1 MFMSFHKEHKMPKRH
16 DLPLPK
22 TIDDLT
28 AAPLAVKDALRG
40 IRRKLAAFTSHIP
53 DLRLESSNQR
63 AQSPLALATVLLN
76 ETRKIASLGED
87 IAKDVVFRHRDEAR
101 LSTFARSGLGLP
113 HQERS
118 YLHRHDFVSSRYVAL
133 KMLTRYLN
141 AGDPQILEQPIDA
154 LYLALFE
161 QFKDNSALSK
171 NPDGVSFDRIALSV
185 VQLEQSDALT
195 FVESNPKTLS
205 LKRQVFAALGL
216 MEAILALSN
225 HSSMDTTLAAL
236 HLAADVVVLRKA
248 VIEAI
253 FEGFDPVAQ
262 VSAEYRLLAPPL
274 AEA

>member
-1 MFMSFHKEHKMPKRH
+1 MSFYKGHKIPMRD

-28 AAPLAVKDALRG
+28 AAPLAVKDALRS
-40 IRRKLAAFTSHIP
+40 IRRKLAAFTPHIP
-53 DLRLESSNQR
+53 DLSLENRNKR
-63 AQSPLALATVLLN
+63 ARSPLALATVLLN

-101 LSTFARSGLGLP
+101 LGAFARSGLGQPL
-113 HQERS
+113 QDRS

-133 KMLTRYLN
+133 KILTRYLN
-141 AGDPQILEQPIDA
+141 ADDPQILEQPINT

-161 QFKDNSALSK
+161 QFKDNSTLSK
-171 NPDGVSFDRIALSV
+171 HQNDVNFDRIAISV

-195 FVESNPKTLS
+195 FVKSDPKTLS
-205 LKRQVFAALGL
+205 LKRQIFAALGL
-216 MEAILALSN
+216 TEAILALSN
-225 HSSMDTTLAAL
+225 HSSVDATLAAL
-236 HLAADVVVLRKA
+236 HLAADVIVLRKA

-253 FEGFDPVAQ
+253 FEGLDSVAQ